1 MELDSSRFLT
11 AVGIDVFNFDHLWD
25 VLYDFNKPVDL
36 IYLNDIDKLLLEEL
50 GQSDIHLI

>member
-11 AVGIDVFNFDHLWD
+11 AIGIDVFNFDHLWD
-25 VLYDFNKPVDL
+25 VLHDFNKPVDL